1 MLTKKHKTEK
11 QGKEPTRV
19 NSSTSLKSVALIG
32 NYPPR
37 QCGIATFTADLV
49 ETISQVSPST
59 NCFAVPITD
68 RDEGYS
74 YPTRV
79 RFEIPQNDLSSYRY
93 AADFLNIS
101 GVDVACLQHEFGI
114 YGGAAGNYILTLVR
128 ELRVPLVTVL
138 HTILLDPD
146 ADQRG
151 VMDELAD
158 SSDRLVVMSKM
169 GADILSGIYSIPDE
183 KIEFIPH
190 GIPDV
195 PFIDPIFYKDKF
207 GLEGKDVILT
217 FGLLSPGK
225 GIENV
230 ICALPEI
237 VKHHPDVVFVVLG
250 ATHPNVKKQEGE
262 TYRLSLQRLA
272 TDLGVERHVVFYNR
286 FVAFD
291 ELLEFIGAADIYI
304 TPYLHEAQITS
315 GTLAYAVGMGKAV
328 ISTPYWYAK
337 ELLSDG
343 RGILVPFADPDATA
357 EAVMQVL
364 QNKTKFHGLRKQA
377 YALGRN
383 MIWPVVAAKYL
394 DCFARVA
401 EGRVASPRPVSHA
414 SALHVRPR
422 ELPKIDL
429 QHLERLTDDTGLLQ
443 HATFVVPNYSDG
455 YTTDDNARGLLVTT
469 LLEASGKGSEKSR
482 ELSVR
487 YLAFLMHAFNP
498 SNGRFRNFMAYD
510 RRWLEETGSEDS
522 HGRALWALGTVVGRS
537 EVSAYRGMATRIF
550 DQAFPAI
557 EQTTSPRA
565 WAFALLGFHEYLSHF
580 SGDRKVQH
588 MRNLLAK
595 RLLQALHEYASEDWP
610 WFENI
615 LSYANAVL
623 PHALLISGKAME
635 DDDMIAGGL
644 KALEWLVDVQN
655 LSGTCFSPIGSN
667 GFYPKGSHQARFDQQ
682 PTEAQALV
690 SACLDAFRATD
701 DPEWRAR
708 SRWAFDWFFGQ
719 NDLRESLYDPL
730 SGSCRDGLH
739 ADRPNENRG
748 AEATLAFLQSLTEMR
763 AIENLVEVNDLQR
776 RTKAVEV
783 PQLAS

>member
-1 MLTKKHKTEK
+1 VLIQSNHPHRLK
-11 QGKEPTRV
+11 RV
-19 NSSTSLKSVALIG
+19 AVVG

-37 QCGIATFTADLV
+37 QCGIATFSADLV
-49 ETISQVSPST
+49 EGISQVSPGT
-59 NCFAVPITD
+59 DCFAVPITD
-68 RDEGYS
+68 RQEGYA
-74 YPTRV
+74 YPERV
-79 RFEIPQNDLSSYRY
+79 RFEIPQNDLASYRY
-93 AADFLNIS
+93 AADFLNVS
-101 GVDVACLQHEFGI
+101 GVDIVCLQHEFGI
-114 YGGAAGNYILTLVR
+114 YGGPAGSHLLALVK

-138 HTILLDPD
+138 HTILRDPD
-146 ADQRG
+146 PDQRG
-151 VMDELAD
+151 VMDELTNA
-158 SSDRLVVMSKM
+158 SDRLVLMSKV
-169 GADILSGIYSIPDE
+169 GAGILSDVYSVPDE

-195 PFIDPIFYKDKF
+195 PFVDPVFYKDKF

-230 ICALPEI
+230 IRALPAI
-237 VKHHPDVVFVVLG
+237 VKHHPDLVFVVLG
-250 ATHPNVKKQEGE
+250 ATHPTVMREDGE
-262 TYRLSLQRLA
+262 AYRLSLQRLA
-272 TDLGVERHVVFYNR
+272 ADLGVERHIVFYNR

-343 RGILVPFADPDATA
+343 RGVLVPFADPDATA
-357 EAVMQVL
+357 EAVVQVL
-364 QNKTKFHGLRKQA
+364 ENKTKFHGLRKQA
-377 YALGRN
+377 YALGRD
-383 MIWPVVAAKYL
+383 MTWPVVAAKYI
-394 DCFARVA
+394 DCFERVS
-401 EGRVASPRPVSHA
+401 EGRDVSPRPISNA
-414 SALHVRPR
+414 SALNVRPR

-443 HATFVVPNYSDG
+443 HSTFVVPNYDDG

-469 LLEASGKGSEKSR
+469 LLENSGQGLERPR

-487 YLAFLMHAFNP
+487 YLAFLMHAYNP

-510 RRWLEETGSEDS
+510 RRWLEEVGSEDS
-522 HGRALWALGTVVGRS
+522 HGRALLALGTVVGRAK
-537 EVSAYRGMATRIF
+537 VSAYRGMATRIF
-550 DQAFPAI
+550 DQALPAI

-565 WAFALLGFHEYLSHF
+565 WAFALLGLQEYLSHF
-580 SGDRKVQH
+580 SGDRKAQR
-588 MRNLLAK
+588 MRNLLAE
-595 RLLQALHEYASEDWP
+595 RLLQNLHDYASPDWP
-610 WFENI
+610 WFEDI

-623 PHALLISGKAME
+623 PHALLISGKAMGN
-635 DDDMIAGGL
+635 DDMVTNSL
-644 KALEWLVDVQN
+644 KALDWLVDVQN

-667 GFYPKGSHQARFDQQ
+667 GFYRKGGDQARFDQQ
-682 PTEAQALV
+682 PTEAQAMV
-690 SACLDAFRATD
+690 SACLDAFRVTE
-701 DPEWRAR
+701 DPEWRAKA
-708 SRWAFDWFFGQ
+708 RWAFDWFFGQ

-748 AEATLAFLQSLTEMR
+748 AEATLAFLQSLTEMH
-763 AIENLVEVNDLQR
+763 AIGNLVEVGDLQQ
-776 RTKAVEV
+776 RTKVAVG
-783 PQLAS
+783 P